1 MQRRAR
7 RSAQCE
13 AEKGRA
19 SQKQRSDFLAAPVH
33 MAPPGRQKS
42 KREFCLFGGV
52 FLRPARR
59 AVCPGWPLF
68 RSLPLSGLL
77 AFVLGVSAFFL
88 SVFRCLVPGLWV
100 VRRFL
105 FGLRCLLA
113 VWPSSALFPACRQPA
128 AFVQTFAPTALFA
141 RRALCV
147 RSSVLFWLSVCLFY
161 VVCTRIFLLSFA
173 FSCLAVASQT
183 SFHLSLRPRRASTFF
198 RKESRQRFA
207 RGRGSAPFEPPCLR
221 PAADLPLFLAAG
233 RLSGPSGRKPPADKG
248 NARKAKEQSSAFR
261 AFLCVGDAPELFP
274 ARENRSSARAR
285 TRKEPRACAAQ
296 MQTQTRCASCPPQ
309 VRVRARRGEERDTVR
324 DLPGAAA
331 LEKPRSRAQLFKR
344 FCAKGDACALRLLT
358 PFPRAAGRLKR
369 PFGPQTAG

>member
-1 MQRRAR
+1 MQRCAR
-7 RSAQCE
+7 HCAQCE

-19 SQKQRSDFLAAPVH
+19 SQKQRSEFLAAPVH

-128 AFVQTFAPTALFA
+128 AFVQTFAPAALFA
-141 RRALCV
+141 RRALCA
-147 RSSVLFWLSVCLFY
+147 RSSVLFWLSVRPFCA
-161 VVCTRIFLLSFA
+161 VCA
-173 FSCLAVASQT
+173 
-183 SFHLSLRPRRASTFF
+183 
-198 RKESRQRFA
+198 
-207 RGRGSAPFEPPCLR
+207 
-221 PAADLPLFLAAG
+221 
-233 RLSGPSGRKPPADKG
+233 
-248 NARKAKEQSSAFR
+248 
-261 AFLCVGDAPELFP
+261 AFLSYLSPF
-274 ARENRSSARAR
+274 SA
-285 TRKEPRACAAQ
+285 
-296 MQTQTRCASCPPQ
+296 
-309 VRVRARRGEERDTVR
+309 
-324 DLPGAAA
+324 
-331 LEKPRSRAQLFKR
+331 
-344 FCAKGDACALRLLT
+344 
-358 PFPRAAGRLKR
+358 
-369 PFGPQTAG
+369 